1 MSLAVEPTQTLQM
14 FPHLQIPNYTYEALL
29 SKQQNGRTY
38 LWETIVQST
47 RGSYQWGGFRRWQ
60 QSSEMQMQDEHG
72 GFTSSNVAERIKE
85 IDSPLRPAN

>member
-38 LWETIVQST
+38 L
-47 RGSYQWGGFRRWQ
+47 
-60 QSSEMQMQDEHG
+60 
-72 GFTSSNVAERIKE
+72 
-85 IDSPLRPAN
+85 